1 MSKMCK
7 KMCNLDCPEIE
18 CDDADKIYAVG
29 LNGYRN
35 TSISKKQND
44 NDQYEDKYYVELP
57 VSSEDYVC
65 EQLTLGMG
73 YAKAKEC
80 KPEDTFDIR
89 IEEQH
94 GFPYEDSKYNGF
106 TQSKDA
112 SPHSL
117 DYGFV
122 SSTKLPIECPRSL
135 SPPKKSSSTSK
146 RKQQGKKYFLPI
158 RQIDQLRRLI
168 KLKDA

>member
-1 MSKMCK
+1 M
-7 KMCNLDCPEIE
+7 D
-18 CDDADKIYAVG
+18 
-29 LNGYRN
+29 
-35 TSISKKQND
+35 
-44 NDQYEDKYYVELP
+44 
-57 VSSEDYVC
+57 
-65 EQLTLGMG
+65 

-135 SPPKKSSSTSK
+135 SPPKESSSTSK
-146 RKQQGKKYFLPI
+146 RKQQGKKYFLPL
-158 RQIDQLRRLI
+158 RQIGQLRRLI
-168 KLKDA
+168 KLKDAKNVRDKQTTFECKEAIDQRTKLILECQERINDIQK